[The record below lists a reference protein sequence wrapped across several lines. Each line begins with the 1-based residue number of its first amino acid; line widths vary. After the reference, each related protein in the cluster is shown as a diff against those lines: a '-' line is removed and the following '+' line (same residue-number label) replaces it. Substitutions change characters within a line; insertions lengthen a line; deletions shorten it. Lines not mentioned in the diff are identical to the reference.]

1 MQFGNRLSAATVTVL
16 LLGLAGSSAAAVAQ
30 PLFQPWLAR
39 PQGGLPPMMR
49 GAPQSREAAP
59 PRTRDRASQPLLRRP
74 DATVQRYGIPQH
86 LQRQEVDYP
95 TREPVGTV
103 VIDTV
108 NTYLYLVLGQ
118 GRALRWGIGV
128 GREGFTWSGRQ
139 RISRMAEWP
148 NWRPP
153 AEMLEREP
161 HLPDFMP
168 GGPDNPLGAR
178 ALYLGNTLYRIHGT
192 NEPSSIGSHV
202 SSGCIRLLNEDVMDL
217 YERVRVGTEV
227 VVLQKNPGAAASAR

>member
-1 MQFGNRLSAATVTVL
+1 MQTRFGLSAAHLMVL
-16 LLGLAGSSAAAVAQ
+16 LMSLNALQGEAVAQ
-30 PLFQPWLAR
+30 PLFQPWLA
-39 PQGGLPPMMR
+39 PQRGGPPPMMR
-49 GAPQSREAAP
+49 PLPQSRQANP
-59 PRTRDRASQPLLRRP
+59 SRTRDRPGQALSFRENP
-74 DATVQRYGIPQH
+74 AVQRHGIPQH
-86 LQRQEVDYP
+86 LRRQEVDYP
-95 TREPVGTV
+95 TGEPVGTII
-103 VIDTV
+103 IDTAS
-108 NTYLYLVLGQ
+108 TYLYLVLGE
-118 GRALRWGIGV
+118 GKALRYGIGV

-168 GGPDNPLGAR
+168 GGPNNPLGAR

-192 NEPSSIGSHV
+192 NERSSIGTHA

-217 YERVRVGTEV
+217 YERVTVGTNV
-227 VVLQKNPGAAASAR
+227 VVLPKDPAAVSTR

>member
-1 MQFGNRLSAATVTVL
+1 
-16 LLGLAGSSAAAVAQ
+16 
-30 PLFQPWLAR
+30 
-39 PQGGLPPMMR
+39 MMR
-49 GAPQSREAAP
+49 GAPQSRDTAP
-59 PRTRDRASQPLLRRP
+59 PRARNRASRPLAP
-74 DATVQRYGIPQH
+74 DAAVQRYGIPEH
-86 LQRQEVDYP
+86 LQRQEVGYP
-95 TREPVGTV
+95 TSEPVGTI
-103 VIDTV
+103 VIDTSK
-108 NTYLYLVLGQ
+108 TYLYLVLGQ
-118 GRALRWGIGV
+118 GRALRYGIGV

-148 NWRPP
+148 DWRPP

-161 HLPDFMP
+161 DLPDFMP

-192 NEPSSIGSHV
+192 DEPSSIGSHL

-227 VVLQKNPGAAASAR
+227 VVLKKNPGASASGE